1 MNTPFQV
8 TKSQMARSV
17 SKAGVRIIK
26 DTLHRRGS
34 LVSDDVYHERLSVCK
49 HCHPHYRSDGR
60 CAECGCVMR
69 LKAKFK
75 FAKCPIGR
83 WDSES
88 EDV

>member
-17 SKAGVRIIK
+17 SKAGIRVIK

-34 LVSDDVYHERLSVCK
+34 LVEDSVYGARIGQCRLCPSF
-49 HCHPHYRSDGR
+49 RSDGR